1 MKRFRLLFSS
11 IYLMIEFHKNHYY
24 LFTVVSLPS
33 GAGPRKGVWVQVPS
47 PAPPSDLGGQI
58 ASHFWGAIFFYTRPV
73 TFSFI
78 LLSYDINAI
87 YRKYFEDNKYLA
99 NSFVDFGYQK
109 I

>member
-1 MKRFRLLFSS
+1 VTSA
-11 IYLMIEFHKNHYY
+11 EH
-24 LFTVVSLPS
+24 
-33 GAGPRKGVWVQVPS
+33 
-47 PAPPSDLGGQI
+47 I